1 MNVIRDSF
9 DASIVNHDEILYLD
23 TETDGLY
30 GQVQMITL
38 YQECWG
44 EDVHAIRTHK
54 WDSIKIIEFI
64 MGIKHDHVIGHNL
77 TYDMSCLNWV
87 PEHWDCTFLAGRLE
101 FFTLASFSLDSMLH
115 HVLGYDPYEQAGIE
129 KKETAKSNYGGLLL
143 TNTQW
148 TYASLDVYHLPTL
161 WKAIKHQTESL
172 SYKLDHKT
180 VITCQELEKP
190 GMPVNQ
196 EALEVTYTKLL
207 EENKELAS
215 KLPDGL
221 NVQSYKQVRA
231 ALGNIDE
238 SSEVS
243 LLLFAADPLTDVVYA
258 ERAKNIL
265 AKRKVMKLLSFINKF
280 DDDVVRGHFA
290 PNTKSGRMKSDKEN
304 LQQLPRKL
312 KHIFGYPEGS
322 DRVLIYADYASLEM
336 RTICAILGDPKMM
349 KIMNEDGDLH
359 TYTGQF
365 LFGKTDITDEER
377 EIAKVC
383 NFLLLY
389 GGQDFILKTTLLKW
403 TGILYSN
410 EQIKAWIKGWT
421 SLYATIGGWQR
432 DAQKLF
438 WTQKNKRH
446 TNVTPFGR
454 NYSAD
459 RIQDY
464 LNIINQGAG
473 ADVAKLAM
481 NYMKRDLPALNE
493 KLSAIDKTFMVNMVH
508 DSFTLSAPNK
518 PEAYI
523 PGAKLVAECMSE
535 AWHEASK
542 KFNYEVVM
550 PVTASVGFNWKD
562 VDKKPHYSYVIDYQG
577 NRSFGYVRDGLNEEV
592 A

>member
-1 MNVIRDSF
+1 MNVIREGF
-9 DASIVNHDEILYLD
+9 DASILNPNETLYLD
-23 TETDGLY
+23 TETDNLY
-30 GQVQMITL
+30 GQVQMISL

-44 EDVHAIRTHK
+44 DDVHAIRTHK
-54 WDSIKIIEFI
+54 WDTIQMIEFI
-64 MGIKHDHVIGHNL
+64 NTIKHCHIVGQNL
-77 TYDMSCLNWV
+77 TYDMSCMNWV
-87 PEHWDCTFLAGRLE
+87 PEKWDCTFLAGRLE

-115 HVLGYDPYEQAGIE
+115 HVLGYDPYEQDGID

-148 TYASLDVYHLPTL
+148 NYAALDVFHLPAL
-161 WKAIKHQTESL
+161 WNKVKHQRDTL

-180 VITCQELEKP
+180 VLTCQELEKP

-196 EALEVTYTKLL
+196 VEVEKMYAQLMDD
-207 EENKELAS
+207 NAELAG

-231 ALGNIDE
+231 ALGNIEE

-243 LLLFAADPLTDVVYA
+243 LLLFAADPTTDVVYA
-258 ERAKNIL
+258 ERAKDIL

-280 DDDVVRGHFA
+280 DDDVVYGHFA

-336 RTICAILGDPKMM
+336 RTICAILGDPKLMSVM
-349 KIMNEDGDLH
+349 ENNGDMH
-359 TYTGQF
+359 TFTATF
-365 LFGKTDITDEER
+365 LFNKPAEAVEKWER
-377 EIAKVC
+377 EVAKVA
-383 NFLLLY
+383 NFMLLY
-389 GGQDFILKTTLLKW
+389 GGQDFIFRTTLLKM

-410 EQIKAWIKGWT
+410 EQVKAWIKQWQ

-446 TNVTPFGR
+446 TNCTPFGR

-464 LNIINQGAG
+464 LNIVNQAAG
-473 ADVAKLAM
+473 AEVAKLAM
-481 NYMKRDLPALNE
+481 NYIKRDLDVLNTT
-493 KLSAIDKTFMVNMVH
+493 LSAEDKVYMVNMVH
-508 DSFTLSAPNK
+508 DSFTLSSPNNLEIAK
-518 PEAYI
+518 Q
-523 PGAKLVAECMSE
+523 GAKIVAECMLE

-542 KFNYEVVM
+542 KFNYKVPM
-550 PVTASVGFNWKD
+550 PVDSSIGFNWKD
-562 VDKKPHYSYVIDYQG
+562 IDDNPHYTYSIDYCE
-577 NRSFGYVRDGLNEEV
+577 NRFGGEVLRDGLK
-592 A
+592 